1 MSTAAG
7 GSGDGGRGDRGSSHG
22 KGKITNAP
30 PDKPKKMST
39 WERAMLRFLQAKHVQ
54 DVAAGLEPPFGGLYA
69 PPADP
74 SVGDPLRT
82 TTNPQSASKKAKPSS
97 SRHKDG

>member
-7 GSGDGGRGDRGSSHG
+7 GSGDGGSGDRRSSHS
-22 KGKITNAP
+22 KGKSKVGH

-39 WERAMLRFLQAKHVQ
+39 LERAMLRYLQGKHVD

-69 PPADP
+69 PPADSSVADPP
-74 SVGDPLRT
+74 SSTKPKG
-82 TTNPQSASKKAKPSS
+82 ASKKAKPSS